1 MSNLVDTLLK
11 TVKLIDTVEQLDKEN
26 EKLANKVNEIDIRLA
41 KIDERLKVYSE
52 IQQSQKILE

>member
-41 KIDERLKVYSE
+41 KIDET
-52 IQQSQKILE
+52 